1 LYDENSVE
9 QQSIKRR
16 LMFISLDETKLYTTS
31 FGRTDA
37 PPILFLSGWI
47 GSWEDWADTISVLSQ
62 DWRTIAYDHRGTGA
76 TVAPLESI
84 NLETM
89 VTDVFRVLD
98 HYQIER
104 CVLAAMSA
112 GAGVALTA
120 ALQHPERFTGLVLS
134 SSMDFRKGAQ
144 PNHPFLDM
152 LEKNYDS
159 ALNYFAAA
167 CVPELNSEHIRRWG
181 RQILNR
187 ASPDAAQALFQMAR
201 AIDLR
206 TELPNM
212 NLRTLVLHGDLDSIS
227 LLESA
232 QWLAETLPN
241 ASFELVSGTGHVPI
255 MTKPEEVARHINT
268 FFGI

>member
-1 LYDENSVE
+1 
-9 QQSIKRR
+9 
-16 LMFISLDETKLYTTS
+16 MFISLEDTKLYITS

-47 GSWEDWADTISVLSQ
+47 GSWEDWADTMSVLSQ

-89 VTDVFRVLD
+89 VADVFRVLE
-98 HYQIER
+98 HYQIEH

-112 GAGVALTA
+112 GVGVALSA
-120 ALQHPERFTGLVLS
+120 ALQHPERFTGLVLAN
-134 SSMDFRKGAQ
+134 SMDFRSGSQA
-144 PNHPFLDM
+144 NHPFLGV
-152 LEKNYDS
+152 LEKNYDA
-159 ALNYFAAA
+159 ALDYFASA
-167 CVPELNSEHIRRWG
+167 CIPEVNSEHIKRWG

-187 ASPDAAQALFQMAR
+187 ASPEAALALFRMAR

-206 TELPNM
+206 PNLAKM
-212 NLRTLVLHGDLDSIS
+212 DLRTLVLHGDLDTIS
-227 LLESA
+227 PLESA
-232 QWLAETLPN
+232 QWLATTLPN

-255 MTKPEEVARHINT
+255 MTQPEEVASRINA

>member
-1 LYDENSVE
+1 
-9 QQSIKRR
+9 
-16 LMFISLDETKLYTTS
+16 MFISLDETKLYTTS

-104 CVLAAMSA
+104 CLLAAMSA
-112 GAGVALTA
+112 GAGVALAA
-120 ALQHPERFTGLVLS
+120 ALQHPERFTGLVLAN
-134 SSMDFRKGAQ
+134 SMDFRGGAQ
-144 PNHPFLDM
+144 PNHPFLAI
-152 LEKNYDS
+152 LEKNYDA
-159 ALNYFAAA
+159 ALDYFAAS
-167 CVPELNSEHIRRWG
+167 CIPEADSEHIKHWG

-187 ASPDAAQALFQMAR
+187 ASPEAALALFRMAR

-206 TELPNM
+206 PNLG
-212 NLRTLVLHGDLDSIS
+212 NISLRTLLLHGDLDSIS
-227 LLESA
+227 PLESA
-232 QWLAETLPN
+232 RWLATRLPN
-241 ASFELVSGTGHVPI
+241 ASLEIVSGTGHVPI
-255 MTKPEEVARHINT
+255 MTKPEEVAKRINA
-268 FFGI
+268 FFSV